1 MKTTKPEP
9 PSKADPKSPRRPRP
23 LTPAPWL
30 DEVRPDEDVMAV
42 FYGRTP
48 APAPAPVADPPAPA
62 VEPASDAPVE
72 PVSRS
77 PEIRSPAFRS
87 PGIWTR
93 MSPSRRSGPQARHT
107 GHRGAIVFV
116 FKRGFHKH
124 STTF

>member
-62 VEPASDAPVE
+62 VEPASDAPGE

-77 PEIRSPAFRS
+77 PEIRSPGLQRETEVSRS
-87 PGIWTR
+87 AVACLPKETG
-93 MSPSRRSGPQARHT
+93 SDESGLPLC
-107 GHRGAIVFV
+107 
-116 FKRGFHKH
+116 
-124 STTF
+124 